1 MEVQIEASW
10 NEVLRAEFEQEYFKN
25 LVQFLKTEKLKG
37 KVIYPEGKYI
47 FNAFNQTPFQQVK
60 VVILGQDP
68 YHGHGQAHGLCF
80 SVQEGIKIPPS
91 LLNMYKEMET
101 DLGKIIP
108 SSGNLLHWAKQGVL
122 MLNASLTVE
131 ANLAMSH
138 SKIGWEVF
146 TNRIIELVSQH
157 HTHLVFILWGKF
169 AQEKE
174 RLIDASKHCILK
186 AAHPS
191 PLSAHNGFWGS
202 KHFSKTNAYL
212 KSVGKEPIDW

>member
-169 AQEKE
+169 AQEKV